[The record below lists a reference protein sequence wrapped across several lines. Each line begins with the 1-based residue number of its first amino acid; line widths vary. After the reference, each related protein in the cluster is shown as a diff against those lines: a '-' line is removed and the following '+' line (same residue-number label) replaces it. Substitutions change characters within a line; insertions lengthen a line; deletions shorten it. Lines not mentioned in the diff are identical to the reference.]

1 MNKLIVLSIV
11 PTSIA
16 PRGPADVLS
25 DPHRTAP
32 HRRREGGRAHRARHL
47 AEYPP
52 HLRDG
57 APPARR
63 LVIALT
69 LLSH

>member
-25 DPHRTAP
+25 DPHRTGAERAVELIERATSP
-32 HRRREGGRAHRARHL
+32 NTRRTYATA
-47 AEYPP
+47 
-52 HLRDG
+52 
-57 APPARR
+57 
-63 LVIALT
+63 
-69 LLSH
+69 